1 MTARVPAVRSIHA
14 RQVVCRGQNLVI
26 AAAERILPR
35 QARRRCPC
43 CGWSGLH
50 FRSFA
55 VVEYVRHDVICPGCG
70 SFERHRALASF
81 YPMFF
86 MRIGPRPKRLIH
98 FAPEPCLAATLAS
111 LCDRY
116 ETSAYGETT
125 PADYRLDLTSLS
137 FADQSCDT
145 MVLNHVLD
153 CMPDDRPAVSEM
165 FRVLRPGGVALAVVT
180 FEWGTTTREVPVAS
194 NSRYRV
200 YGSED
205 VAVRFAPFRVDVA
218 EAAAGLSPEARRLQ
232 GIPST
237 VPVVVM
243 RKPADGRPAA

>member
-1 MTARVPAVRSIHA
+1 MTTRVRAVRSIHP

-26 AAAERILPR
+26 AAAERILPG

-81 YPMFF
+81 YRTFF
-86 MRIGPRPKRLIH
+86 TRIGHRPKRLVH
-98 FAPEPCLAATLAS
+98 FAPEPCLAGTLAS

-116 ETSAYGETT
+116 ETSAYGETS
-125 PADYRLDLTSLS
+125 PADYRLDLTCMPI
-137 FADQSCDT
+137 ADQSCDAL
-145 MVLNHVLD
+145 VLNHVLD
-153 CMPDDRPAVSEM
+153 CMQKDRPAVSEM
-165 FRVLRPGGVALAVVT
+165 FRILRPGGVALAVVT
-180 FEWGTTTREVPVAS
+180 FEAGTTTRELPVAS
-194 NSRYRV
+194 NGRYRV

-205 VAVRFAPFRVDVA
+205 LAVRFAPFHVDPA
-218 EAAAGLSPEARRLQ
+218 EAAAGFSP
-232 GIPST
+232 
-237 VPVVVM
+237 
-243 RKPADGRPAA
+243 